1 MRRCEAL
8 SRVNK
13 ARSLIKRFNLTEE
26 EAKRIESSYNR
37 HKADIGFN
45 LNEYAKFTIEWDKVT
60 TNIRN
65 NYLINK

>member
-1 MRRCEAL
+1 MRRCVRL

-13 ARSLIKRFNLTEE
+13 TRSLMNRFNLTEE

-45 LNEYAKFTIEWDKVT
+45 LNDYARFTIEWDKVT
-60 TNIRN
+60 KNIRKLF
-65 NYLINK
+65 LINK